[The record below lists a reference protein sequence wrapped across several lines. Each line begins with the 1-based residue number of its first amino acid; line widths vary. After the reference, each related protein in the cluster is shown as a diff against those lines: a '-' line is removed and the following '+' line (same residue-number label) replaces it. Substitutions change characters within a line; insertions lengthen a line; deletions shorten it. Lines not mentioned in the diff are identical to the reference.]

1 VPRHRG
7 RTVVEQTAPAPHH
20 APATRLG
27 GAPSG
32 RAGPRPAAETP
43 RHDWADAQSEGDPMD
58 ALTDHETEVILQRLE
73 TVAAELE
80 HAPSAYTFYLWVLLA
95 ETFAGT
101 RPAVATLAAIRRC
114 VTLAHRMRAIRAV
127 LLPDASPWN
136 PLTALGDLLHAEA
149 TRLTTLYGVA
159 RPACRTRGRELR
171 QALHAAFTQATG
183 KVYQTYGPVKTAKE
197 RTTITAFWDEALRT
211 AVAQFQATGTAE
223 TLDAVL
229 ACLPAWTD
237 RHHARWSTRGWRE
250 PAPPEVMQ
258 RLTAYL
264 QVCEACLG
272 TIAEVAAAAMADA
285 PVVERAQVAPA
296 VEQAYAAQINPL
308 RAQLSA
314 LPPPRE
320 VPKAQQAQL
329 RKDRAQLQHALDE
342 LLRTQEAAITR
353 QVKQSANARHKLATL
368 GKTVQGYPATLLRK
382 VGKASVDVLP
392 RIIWIYDFERQGDDD
407 WRTAKRDA
415 RRFLRQVR
423 HARAQPVAGEAP

>member
-1 VPRHRG
+1 
-7 RTVVEQTAPAPHH
+7 VEQTAPVQAQ
-20 APATRLG
+20 
-27 GAPSG
+27 
-32 RAGPRPAAETP
+32 
-43 RHDWADAQSEGDPMD
+43 RHDWADAQREGDPMN
-58 ALTDHETEVILQRLE
+58 AVTDHEIAVILQRLE
-73 TVAAELE
+73 ALAAELE

-95 ETFAGT
+95 EAFAGT
-101 RPAVATLAAIRRC
+101 KPALATLAALRRC

-211 AVAQFQATGTAE
+211 ALAQFQATGTAD

-229 ACLPAWTD
+229 ACLPAWAD
-237 RHHARWSTRGWRE
+237 RHHECWGPRGWRE

-258 RLTAYL
+258 RLTEYL
-264 QVCEACLG
+264 RVCEACLG
-272 TIAEVAAAAMADA
+272 SMAQVAAAAVAA
-285 PVVERAQVAPA
+285 VPVVERAEVAPA
-296 VEQAYAAQINPL
+296 VEQAYASQLHTL

-314 LPPPRE
+314 LPRPKDT
-320 VPKAQQAQL
+320 PKAQQAQL

-342 LLRTQEAAITR
+342 LLRAQEAAITR
-353 QVKQSANARHKLATL
+353 QVTQSSNARHKLATL
-368 GKTVQGYPATLLRK
+368 VKTVQGYPETLLRK

-392 RIIWIYDFERQGDDD
+392 RIIWIYEYDRQGDDD

-415 RRFLRQVR
+415 RRFVRQVR
-423 HARAQPVAGEAP
+423 QARAVAGEAP